1 METIRTIHWMKEAA
15 RQARAENHLVGLVP
29 TMGALHEGHLSL
41 VRRAKQECTRV
52 YSSIF
57 VNPAQFGPNEDF
69 ATYPRAFE
77 SDSAKFCE
85 LGVDAL
91 FAPTPED
98 IYPAGF
104 STYVTVEGIGD
115 RLEGRARP
123 GHFRGVSTV
132 VLKLFEIIQPD
143 FAYFGRKDAQQV
155 AVLKKMAC
163 DLNLNVQ
170 IVVCPIVRE
179 PNGLALS
186 SRNAYLSPE
195 ERSAAVV
202 LHRSLEAAREKIAS
216 GTRDALAI
224 QNAMRD
230 VFEKER
236 LARLDYAEVVSAD
249 TFEATP
255 RISRASYVLV
265 AARLGE
271 TRLLDNMLVEPKRAD
286 SSELVFHL

>member
-1 METIRTIHWMKEAA
+1 MKEAA

-91 FAPTPED
+91 FAPTQED

>member
-1 METIRTIHWMKEAA
+1 MKEAA